1 MSGNDSNRIFYNAV
15 PLDVFQSLTK
25 QGGFDECIDLELIE
39 KHIATSGRIME
50 VGAGYGRC
58 VDFLLKNKQESQILA
73 VEQSPQLSKVLLEK
87 YKNQPKVQVINAD
100 IKTLDVPDKMD
111 VVLWLFS
118 GMLDFG
124 KEEQPVVMKRLRSF
138 LKENGK
144 LFIDIPQLAELTVA
158 KYTSAQDIVMETP
171 YGNITT
177 FLPSFNDME
186 TYASQAGFSLVSVI
200 HYNTSTEKKRSIY
213 MLEV

>member
-1 MSGNDSNRIFYNAV
+1 MSGNDSNRIFYNTV
-15 PLDVFQSLTK
+15 PLEVFQSLTQ

-39 KHIATSGRIME
+39 KHIAASASIME

-58 VDFLLKNKQESQILA
+58 VDFLLKKKQEAKILA
-73 VEQSPQLSKVLLEK
+73 IEQSPQLSKVLLDK
-87 YKNQPKVQVINAD
+87 YKNQPKVQVLHED
-100 IKTLDVPDKMD
+100 IKTLVLSDKMD
-111 VVLWLFS
+111 IVLWLFS

-124 KEEQPVVMKRLRSF
+124 KEEQPVVLKRLRSF
-138 LKENGK
+138 LKDDGK

-177 FLPSFNDME
+177 FLPAWRDIEN
-186 TYASQAGFSLVSVI
+186 YASQAGFSKVSVI
-200 HYNTSTEKKRSIY
+200 HYNTSTEKKRSIFT
-213 MLEV
+213 LEA

>member
-1 MSGNDSNRIFYNAV
+1 MAGNDSNKIFYNTV
-15 PLDVFQSLTK
+15 PLDVFKSLTQ

-39 KHIATSGRIME
+39 KDIPAAASIIE

-58 VDFLLKNKQESQILA
+58 VDFLLAKKQTANILA
-73 VEQSPQLSKVLLEK
+73 VEQSPQLSKVLLDK
-87 YKNQPKVQVINAD
+87 YQNQPRVQVINDD
-100 IKTLDVPDKMD
+100 IKTLEVSDKID
-111 VVLWLFS
+111 IVLWLFS

-124 KEEQPVVMKRLRSF
+124 KEEQPVVLKRLRSF
-138 LKENGK
+138 LKNDGK
-144 LFIDIPQLAELTVA
+144 LFVDIPQLAELTVA

-177 FLPSFNDME
+177 FLPAFADIE
-186 TYASQAGFSLVSVI
+186 GYASQAGFSKVSVI
-200 HYNTSTEKKRSIY
+200 HYNTSTQKKRSIF